1 MLRAVPVPPCCTSRV
16 PLASGIALEKYLVL
30 RPSIFSAPP
39 IPHGLA
45 SVTTSARGGFLRS
58 CAVALVPFHQCL
70 NRSECWVDPSHV
82 DQLSGMLGFARS
94 DVPPRTAHSDARK
107 GRRCGTRPATK
118 DNVPTYTTQ
127 LALPR
132 DWSFQKELSGLLA
145 AGLRTQVLAALG
157 GPPGQGS
164 GRPEPPLQL
173 TPTSSKRGGA
183 HSGDPD
189 TQHLCNWLDNGAP
202 LGYAQSIPSV
212 GVFPKVESKTSTA
225 QLQQD
230 LHRLAE
236 LRLSRTRSARSGHAG
251 CRLHRKGFLPHRQLH
266 GRSHSRAWRTA
277 RAEQVRPHREG
288 EPTRHQEV
296 PADMGPPG
304 IASQLHMLPRGTHPV
319 AKTVGPGPTS
329 SPTISTGQ

>member
-1 MLRAVPVPPCCTSRV
+1 MWTSF
-16 PLASGIALEKYLVL
+16 P
-30 RPSIFSAPP
+30 
-39 IPHGLA
+39 
-45 SVTTSARGGFLRS
+45 
-58 CAVALVPFHQCL
+58 
-70 NRSECWVDPSHV
+70 ECWALPALTSHLGPLTATPERV
-82 DQLSGMLGFARS
+82 VGVGPGQLRKTTCPHTHAA
-94 DVPPRTAHSDARK
+94 RTAPRLVFSKGVEWSPGGRVEDA
-107 GRRCGTRPATK
+107 GTSS
-118 DNVPTYTTQ
+118 V
-127 LALPR
+127 
-132 DWSFQKELSGLLA
+132 
-145 AGLRTQVLAALG
+145 G
-157 GPPGQGS
+157 GPTGP
-164 GRPEPPLQL
+164 RVRTARAT
-173 TPTSSKRGGA
+173 TPIDANVIQAWGA